1 MKIRPFLS
9 HKRQNALTVGRLKDM
24 LCTYG
29 AGGWKDTDDLRI
41 GADTPAELRRAI
53 LNDTGGFV
61 WWGTRR
67 ALDSE
72 MINGLEIPTALE
84 RADAQPLYPLVPV
97 FADLSPGRDRVEIEK
112 AIGHRTEDFLARNG
126 IIRNGSEPAVAF
138 RQRIARRYVRDALR
152 SVVGETAHVAF
163 RALSEPG
170 GDHDLTFDW
179 RKAIGG
185 RSRHF
190 DSGNL
195 PLLIDAL
202 SNAREALQERSK
214 SPLLRVDSDLPLPLA
229 WLIGYEWRI
238 TTGLRLEFRQRTG
251 SLFAWIAADGPVAE
265 GPRVRDRIFDRN
277 GPDVIAVSCK
287 NSFDDHAR
295 RYAEEVSA
303 CRLVTLHRP
312 GLLDHG
318 EIRALARATA
328 DELRASNERNTNKH
342 LLVLGPTSLVAM
354 IGAAS
359 NACGPVTI
367 PFWNGS
373 RYVSPTTMGN

>member
-1 MKIRPFLS
+1 M
-9 HKRQNALTVGRLKDM
+9 
-24 LCTYG
+24 
-29 AGGWKDTDDLRI
+29 
-41 GADTPAELRRAI
+41 
-53 LNDTGGFV
+53 
-61 WWGTRR
+61 
-67 ALDSE
+67 
-72 MINGLEIPTALE
+72 
-84 RADAQPLYPLVPV
+84 
-97 FADLSPGRDRVEIEK
+97 
-112 AIGHRTEDFLARNG
+112 
-126 IIRNGSEPAVAF
+126 
-138 RQRIARRYVRDALR
+138 
-152 SVVGETAHVAF
+152 
-163 RALSEPG
+163 
-170 GDHDLTFDW
+170 
-179 RKAIGG
+179 
-185 RSRHF
+185 
-190 DSGNL
+190 
-195 PLLIDAL
+195 IDAL